1 VILEDKVA
9 VVTGSGQGMGKA
21 IAIELARAGAKV
33 VVNNRSP
40 ESKGGNAKETA
51 KIIKEAGGEAI
62 PIYGDVGQ
70 MDVCEKLIKGAV
82 DTWGTIDIVVN
93 NAGINRDRMVWN
105 MSEEEWDAVVDV
117 VLKGTFGCTKFAAV
131 HMREKRKGRII
142 NMTSGA
148 GMDGN
153 AGQPNYSAA
162 KGGIVGFTKS
172 CALALGRY
180 GITVNALSP
189 QADTRMWRSVTPERA
204 REMGVVRGLVTKEE
218 AVAFS
223 DEEVTRRI
231 FGASE
236 DIAPIVI
243 YLASELAANINGQIF
258 FASGGRI
265 SLYGTPTKIKTIYKK
280 GKWSFEELA
289 SVMPGSLASG
299 LVNPAPP
306 EPPAS
311 AKAT

>member
-1 VILEDKVA
+1 VVLKDKIA
-9 VVTGSGQGMGKA
+9 VVTGSGQGLGKA
-21 IAIELARAGAKV
+21 IAIALAQAGAKV

-40 ESKGGNAKETA
+40 ESKGGNAEETA

-62 PIYGDVGQ
+62 PVYGNVGQ
-70 MDVCEKLIKGAV
+70 MDVCEKLIKEAI
-82 DTWGTIDIVVN
+82 DAWGTIDILVN

-105 MSEEEWDAVVDV
+105 MSEEEWDAVIDV
-117 VLKGTFGCTKFAAV
+117 VLKGSFGCTKFAAG

-148 GMDGN
+148 SMEGN

-180 GITVNALSP
+180 GVTVNALSP
-189 QADTRMWRSVTPERA
+189 QADTRMWQAVTPERA
-204 REMGVVRGLVTKEE
+204 REMGVMRGLVTKEE
-218 AVAFS
+218 AAAIS

-231 FGASE
+231 FGSSE
-236 DIAPIVI
+236 DIAPIIV
-243 YLASELAANINGQIF
+243 YLASDLATNINGQIF

-265 SLYGTPTKIKTIYKK
+265 SLYGASTQIKTIYKK
-280 GKWSFEELA
+280 GTWTFEELA
-289 SVMPGSLASG
+289 SVVPGSLASG

-311 AKAT
+311 EK

>member
-1 VILEDKVA
+1 VVLKDKVA
-9 VVTGSGQGMGKA
+9 IVTGSGQGIGKKIA
-21 IAIELARAGAKV
+21 IALARSGAKV

-40 ESKGGNAKETA
+40 ESKEGNAEETA

-62 PIYGDVGQ
+62 PIYGNVGH
-70 MDVCEKLIKGAV
+70 MEVCEKLVKEAI

-105 MSEEEWDAVVDV
+105 MSEEEWNAVVDV
-117 VLKGTFGCTKFAAV
+117 ILKGTFGCTKFAAV

-148 GMDGN
+148 GLDGN

-162 KGGIVGFTKS
+162 KGGVVGFTKS

-189 QADTRMWRSVTPERA
+189 QAETRMWRTVTPERA

-218 AVAFS
+218 AAAIS
-223 DEEVTRRI
+223 DGEVYTRI
-231 FGASE
+231 FGAAE
-236 DIAPIVI
+236 DITPIIV
-243 YLASELAANINGQIF
+243 YLASDRAANINGQIF

-265 SLYGTPTKIKTIYKK
+265 SLYGAPTQIKTIYKK
-280 GKWSFEELA
+280 GRWSFEELA

-306 EPPAS
+306 ELPAS
-311 AKAT
+311 AKPT

>member
-1 VILEDKVA
+1 VVLKDKVA
-9 VVTGSGQGMGKA
+9 IVTGSGQGIGKKIA
-21 IAIELARAGAKV
+21 IALARSGAKV

-40 ESKGGNAKETA
+40 ESKEGNAEETA

-62 PIYGDVGQ
+62 PIYGNVGH
-70 MDVCEKLIKGAV
+70 MEVCEKLVKEAI

-117 VLKGTFGCTKFAAV
+117 ILKGTFGCTKFAAV

-148 GMDGN
+148 GLDGN

-162 KGGIVGFTKS
+162 KGGVVGFTKS

-189 QADTRMWRSVTPERA
+189 QAETRMWRTVTPERA

-218 AVAFS
+218 AAAIS
-223 DEEVTRRI
+223 DGEVYTRI
-231 FGASE
+231 FGAAE
-236 DIAPIVI
+236 DITPIIV
-243 YLASELAANINGQIF
+243 YLASDRAANINGQIF

-265 SLYGTPTKIKTIYKK
+265 SLYGAPTQIKTIYKK
-280 GKWSFEELA
+280 GRWSFEELA

-306 EPPAS
+306 ELPAS
-311 AKAT
+311 AKPT

>member
-1 VILEDKVA
+1 VILKDKVA
-9 VVTGSGQGMGKA
+9 LVTGSGQGVGKA

-40 ESKGGNAKETA
+40 ESKGGNAEETA
-51 KIIKEAGGEAI
+51 KIIREAGGEAI
-62 PIYGDVGQ
+62 PIYGNVGQ
-70 MDVCEKLIKGAV
+70 MDVCEKLIKEAI
-82 DTWGTIDIVVN
+82 DHWGTIDILVN

-105 MSEEEWDAVVDV
+105 MSEEEWDEVVDV
-117 VLKGTFGCTKFAAV
+117 ILKGTFGCTKFAAL

-148 GMDGN
+148 GIDGN

-162 KGGIVGFTKS
+162 KGGVVGFTKS

-180 GITVNALSP
+180 GVTVNALSP
-189 QADTRMWRSVTPERA
+189 QADTRMWQAVTPERA

-218 AVAFS
+218 AATFS

-231 FGASE
+231 FGSSE
-236 DIAPIVI
+236 DIAPIVV
-243 YLASELAANINGQIF
+243 YLASDLAANINGQIF

-265 SLYGTPTKIKTIYKK
+265 SLYGAPTQTKTIYKK
-280 GKWSFEELA
+280 GRWSFEDLA

-299 LVNPAPP
+299 LVNPAPL
-306 EPPAS
+306 ELPAS
-311 AKAT
+311 EKPA

>member
-1 VILEDKVA
+1 MVLKDKVA

-21 IAIELARAGAKV
+21 IAIAFAEAGAKV

-40 ESKGGNAKETA
+40 ESKGGSAEETA
-51 KIIKEAGGEAI
+51 KIIKQAGGEAI
-62 PIYGDVGQ
+62 PVYGDVGR
-70 MDVCEKLIKGAV
+70 MDVCEKLIKTAI
-82 DTWGTIDIVVN
+82 DTWGTIDILVN
-93 NAGINRDRMVWN
+93 NAGLNRDRMLWN

-142 NMTSGA
+142 NMASQA
-148 GMDGN
+148 GIDGN
-153 AGQPNYSAA
+153 GGQPNYSAA
-162 KGGIVGFTKS
+162 KGGIIGFTKS

-189 QADTRMWRSVTPERA
+189 QADTRIWRSATPERA

-218 AVAFS
+218 AATIP
-223 DEEVTRRI
+223 DEEVYTRI

-243 YLASELAANINGQIF
+243 YLASDHAANINGQVL
-258 FASGGRI
+258 AATGGRI
-265 SLYGTPTKIKTIYKK
+265 SIYALPTPLKSIYKK
-280 GKWSFEELA
+280 GRWTFEELA
-289 SVMPGSLASG
+289 SVIPSTLSGG

-306 EPPAS
+306 ESPSGKPA
-311 AKAT
+311 